1 MKPIQILMDEAM
13 IAAIDREAKR
23 RKMDRSKLLRAAV
36 ADYLANQRR
45 REREEQD
52 RRGYAAAPQRTEE
65 YEPWLAAQVW
75 PED

>member
-36 ADYLANQRR
+36 VHYLANQRR